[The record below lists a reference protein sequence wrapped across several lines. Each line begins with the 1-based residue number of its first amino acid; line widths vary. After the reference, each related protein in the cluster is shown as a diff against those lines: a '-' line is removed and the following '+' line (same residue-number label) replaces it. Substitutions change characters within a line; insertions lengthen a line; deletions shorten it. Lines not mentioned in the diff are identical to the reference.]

1 MAFEVILFIF
11 LRPTFLYLCAFQA
24 IGNKYVYMK
33 EEGKTYYEALTATAV
48 YIRQE
53 GVICA
58 SPVRNGNSINN
69 WRNGDTTHDEIYM

>member
-1 MAFEVILFIF
+1 M
-11 LRPTFLYLCAFQA
+11 
-24 IGNKYVYMK
+24 MK
-33 EEGKTYYEALTATAV
+33 EEGKYLYESPATTSV
-48 YIRQE
+48 VIRQE

>member
-1 MAFEVILFIF
+1 
-11 LRPTFLYLCAFQA
+11 
-24 IGNKYVYMK
+24 MK
-33 EEGKTYYEALTATAV
+33 EEGKTYYEALAATAV